1 MRQNMRHVDPSKLY
15 VLEKTWVVESR
26 NFVLNSDKFDSAL
39 IRPCNVDY
47 KTYKN
52 FVLGKKVGVSTII
65 HEGCVAYWY
74 RESWRHP
81 GPAKSYEEFL
91 IQANVN
97 KLAFPLFE
105 NWMINC
111 NWKTY
116 TVKTID
122 LKTGKVLYDS
132 TSRML
137 SEIVNR

>member
-1 MRQNMRHVDPSKLY
+1 MRHVDPSKLY
-15 VLEKTWVVESR
+15 VLEKIWVVESR
-26 NFVLNSDKFDSAL
+26 DFVLRDNEFDSAL

-65 HEGCVAYWY
+65 HEGCVTYWY
-74 RESWRHP
+74 REGLHHVDP
-81 GPAKSYEEFL
+81 VMTYEEFL
-91 IQANVN
+91 IHANVN
-97 KLAFPLFE
+97 KLAFPRFE

-122 LKTGKVLYDS
+122 LKTGKVLYDNI
-132 TSRML
+132 SRML